1 MNENKNM
8 STVPQKDFEFSQE
21 VIRKLTDYFS
31 ERVVGQTGLRNS
43 LITSIVA
50 DGHILIESVPGLA
63 KTTAAKAIS
72 DALDG
77 KFSRIQCTPDLLPS
91 DIIGTQ
97 IYHQETG
104 KFETIFGPVFANFVL
119 LDEVNRSSATTQSAM
134 PEAMQERQVPIG
146 GVTYHMPRDIFIVI
160 ATQNPIEQEGTYPL
174 SEAQTDR
181 FMIKEKITYPTT
193 EEEILIMNKIEDGS
207 INTVKPAVLTLEDV
221 DKVQDIA
228 EMVYVDPSVKKYI
241 ADIVTATREP
251 AAHIDKK
258 FAQYIRIGASPR
270 ATINFLKIA
279 KASALIHGRT
289 FAIPED
295 VKGMA
300 HQILRHRIGL
310 NYAAVADNVSVETVI
325 DKIVNSV
332 QTP

>member
-97 IYHQETG
+97 I
-104 KFETIFGPVFANFVL
+104 
-119 LDEVNRSSATTQSAM
+119 
-134 PEAMQERQVPIG
+134 
-146 GVTYHMPRDIFIVI
+146 
-160 ATQNPIEQEGTYPL
+160 
-174 SEAQTDR
+174 
-181 FMIKEKITYPTT
+181 
-193 EEEILIMNKIEDGS
+193 
-207 INTVKPAVLTLEDV
+207 
-221 DKVQDIA
+221 
-228 EMVYVDPSVKKYI
+228 
-241 ADIVTATREP
+241 
-251 AAHIDKK
+251 
-258 FAQYIRIGASPR
+258 
-270 ATINFLKIA
+270 
-279 KASALIHGRT
+279 
-289 FAIPED
+289 
-295 VKGMA
+295 
-300 HQILRHRIGL
+300 
-310 NYAAVADNVSVETVI
+310 
-325 DKIVNSV
+325 
-332 QTP
+332 

>member
-1 MNENKNM
+1 MNNTTNI
-8 STVPQKDFEFSQE
+8 SSIPQEDFAFSQE
-21 VIRKLTDYFS
+21 VIGKLADYFS
-31 ERVVGQTGLRNS
+31 TRVVGQEGLKRS
-43 LITSIVA
+43 LITALVA

-72 DALDG
+72 DAVSA

-119 LDEVNRSSATTQSAM
+119 LDEVNRSSAKTQSAM
-134 PEAMQERQVPIG
+134 LEAMQERQVTIG
-146 GVTYHMPRDIFIVI
+146 GITYHMPQDIFIVI

-181 FMIKEKITYPTT
+181 FMIKEKITYPSADQ
-193 EEEILIMNKIEDGS
+193 EIIIMNKIENGT
-207 INTVKPAVLTLEDV
+207 IAAKLPAVLTLEDV
-221 DKVQDIA
+221 DRVQDIS
-228 EMVYVDPSVKKYI
+228 EKVYVDHSIKKYI
-241 ADIVTATREP
+241 ADIVTATRYPEKY
-251 AAHIDKK
+251 IDKK
-258 FAQYIRIGASPR
+258 YADYVRIGASPR

-279 KASALIHGRT
+279 KASALINGRA

-295 VKGMA
+295 VKNMR
-300 HQILRHRIGL
+300 HQVLRHRIGL
-310 NYAAVADNVSVETVI
+310 NYAAVADNVSVETII
-325 DKIVNSV
+325 DMLVNSV
-332 QTP
+332 PTP

>member
-134 PEAMQERQVPIG
+134 PEAMQERQVTIG

-300 HQILRHRIGL
+300 HQVLRHRIGL

-325 DKIVNSV
+325 DKLVESV
-332 QTP
+332 HTP